1 MQVVNDALNAI
12 SAMLLLPTM
21 IALVVGFFAAIYML
35 YSVFQASLRR
45 PRLREDFGLVKNRGI
60 AVLANCRQLPL
71 RKRLWAT
78 LTELAECKTNLP
90 QESGRLLAEFEI
102 ACAKESELARMLVR
116 LGPML
121 GLMGTLIPMGPALTA
136 LGSGDMQVMAQN
148 LQIAFATTVI
158 GIVVGGGGFIV
169 VAIMQR
175 WQAEE
180 MVVLESALNF
190 GGVDHAQP

>member
-21 IALVVGFFAAIYML
+21 IALVAGFFVTVYLL
-35 YSVFQASLRR
+35 YNVFQSSLRR
-45 PRLREDFGLVKNRGI
+45 PRLREDFNQVKSRGV
-60 AVLANCRQLPL
+60 AVLANCRQLPV
-71 RKRLWAT
+71 RKRLWSC
-78 LTELAECKTNLP
+78 LAEISYAKP
-90 QESGRLLAEFEI
+90 GVQPESNRLLSEFEI

-158 GIVVGGGGFIV
+158 GIVVGGAGFIA

-180 MVVLESALNF
+180 MVVLESALSVA
-190 GGVDHAQP
+190 GAIHA